1 MKLIHL
7 YSDFIFSLENQN
19 SILQHYIQDYC
30 MSFQEAGPLEEKG
43 MVMAVLDKSFDVYML
58 KFGVIKRVYC
68 EVKESN
74 LFVI

>member
-19 SILQHYIQDYC
+19 SILQHYIQDYF